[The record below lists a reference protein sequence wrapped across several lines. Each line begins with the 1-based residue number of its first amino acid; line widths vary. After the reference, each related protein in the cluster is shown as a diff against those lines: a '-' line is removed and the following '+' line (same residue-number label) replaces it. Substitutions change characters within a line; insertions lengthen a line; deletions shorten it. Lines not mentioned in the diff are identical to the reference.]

1 MCSRTVIIDTLGSL
15 MSQSMPRNAKSLQHR
30 GLSTSGKGLK
40 LGPVAGLGATRDRNW
55 TKRRSPGIQIG
66 GCTGQVTPPA
76 LGSRFSSVG
85 DISER
90 ASSYLES
97 QLGPVYRPS
106 ETIYSFLS
114 KNLGSLH
121 FSVLTIIMDL
131 VKESKHFRL
140 DQHVIR
146 KDSPT
151 LGIFKIPT
159 KHRYDP

>member
-1 MCSRTVIIDTLGSL
+1 MAALV
-15 MSQSMPRNAKSLQHR
+15 
-30 GLSTSGKGLK
+30 TSH
-40 LGPVAGLGATRDRNW
+40 PT
-55 TKRRSPGIQIG
+55 
-66 GCTGQVTPPA
+66 CT
-76 LGSRFSSVG
+76 GSRFSSVG

-90 ASSYLES
+90 ASSYLEG
-97 QLGPVYRPS
+97 QLDPVYRPS

>member
-15 MSQSMPRNAKSLQHR
+15 MSQSMPRNAKSLQDR

-55 TKRRSPGIQIG
+55 TKRRSLGTQIG
-66 GCTGQVTPPA
+66 GCTSGPTCT
-76 LGSRFSSVG
+76 GSRFSSVG

-90 ASSYLES
+90 ASYLEG
-97 QLGPVYRPS
+97 QLDPVYRPS